1 MNVSAAPGPGDGERT
16 MWEGRPSQ
24 WLNFKYFFLG
34 AILIAGALFLGT
46 QRVEAK
52 LPGYGFSGLVL
63 LFVIWKWLVIRTTQL
78 VLTNQRLSVR
88 QGVLSRRR
96 HDLELY
102 RVKDTALDEPLLLRL
117 VSLGNIEILSSDRS
131 HPSFVVRGV
140 RDAEPLRQMLRST
153 VERLRSDKRV
163 RELDME

>member
-1 MNVSAAPGPGDGERT
+1 MTGSEILDPGGGET
-16 MWEGRPSQ
+16 TLWTGRPSQ
-24 WLNFKYFFLG
+24 WLNFKFFFPGFLLLAGG
-34 AILIAGALFLGT
+34 AVTTVVRPEARLIAYGT
-46 QRVEAK
+46 MAVV
-52 LPGYGFSGLVL
+52 GLL
-63 LFVIWKWLVIRTTQL
+63 LLWKWLVVRCTEL

-102 RVKDTALDEPLLLRL
+102 RVKDTALEEPLLLRL

-131 HPSFVVRGV
+131 TPSFVMRAV
-140 RDAEPLRQMLRST
+140 RDAEPLRQLLRST
-153 VERLRSDKRV
+153 VEKLRATKNV